1 MQIELVEFIHPRI
14 TEKCVKLLEDGHF
27 QYVALEAMKQ
37 VEIALKEKGLVSKK
51 IFGVDLCKTVLN
63 KGQHITL
70 SVPLGE
76 DLQEQACKLFCGAFS
91 YYRNY
96 AAHDGAKIDKKICI
110 RILMLASELLDLIG
124 ASSRSYE
131 GIGGI
136 QGLIKEG
143 IFKDQQ
149 ELKFLLE
156 SLDGQWI
163 VGCDVGA
170 LKERFYFNDIQ
181 WEAIFEFDLAE
192 YSETI
197 EEGDY
202 PWEQEEI
209 GWFNLTYLGKK
220 VLAELG

>member
-14 TEKCVKLLEDGHF
+14 AKTCVKLLEDGHF
-27 QYVALEAMKQ
+27 QYAALEAMKQ
-37 VEIALKEKGLVSKK
+37 VEIALKEKGLAPEKS
-51 IFGVDLCKTVLN
+51 FGVNLCKRVLN
-63 KGQHITL
+63 KGQHIML
-70 SVPLGE
+70 SVPLGK
-76 DLQEQACKLFCGAFS
+76 DLQEQACELFCGAFG

-96 AAHDGAKIDKKICI
+96 AAHKGEKIDKKICI
-110 RILMLASELLDLIG
+110 RALMLASELLDLIG
-124 ASSRSYE
+124 ASNRSYE

-136 QGLIKEG
+136 LGLIKEG

-149 ELKFLLE
+149 ELKLLLE

-163 VGCDVGA
+163 VGGDVGS
-170 LKERFYFNDIQ
+170 LGERFPFNDIQ
-181 WEAIFEFDLAE
+181 WEAIFELDLVE

-202 PWEQEEI
+202 PGEQEEI

-220 VLAELG
+220 VLSELG